1 MKNRLRDNIALGII
15 DEDQGK
21 GSVANYFLEFKLVK
35 SENNLL
41 LKKHT
46 KRNQYLILICP
57 EIEVWL
63 LNDAKSISINP
74 SEYNL
79 PENLNGLKKLS
90 KTQNIDNNADFHRFV
105 KALIRNNAPSITTL
119 KGWLELFNRKELHKL

>member
-1 MKNRLRDNIALGII
+1 
-15 DEDQGK
+15 
-21 GSVANYFLEFKLVK
+21 
-35 SENNLL
+35 
-41 LKKHT
+41 
-46 KRNQYLILICP
+46 
-57 EIEVWL
+57 VWL